1 MSCKDT
7 VFKDK
12 KMKKHTILTQNRHTD
27 IKQSPAKKLAIT
39 SGIIMSFCLLSPNVL
54 ASKLTYTPVNP
65 TFGGNALNTTH
76 LFSRAEAINDYED
89 DSSSSSTSTIDSLV
103 SSLQSR
109 LLSELISNG
118 ETGSLVTD
126 DYTLNIT
133 DDGDGGLTL
142 SIIDALTGETTTIQ
156 VSGLN

>member
-1 MSCKDT
+1 MMNYKD
-7 VFKDK
+7 VLLKGYN
-12 KMKKHTILTQNRHTD
+12 MKPTPIINQATGPKNVKGRSTHWLSTGLCIL
-27 IKQSPAKKLAIT
+27 
-39 SGIIMSFCLLSPNVL
+39 GCIIALPSE
-54 ASKLTYTPVNP
+54 ASKLTYQPINP
-65 TFGGNALNTTH
+65 TFGGNYLNTTH
-76 LFSRAEAINDYED
+76 LFSRAEAINDYEG
-89 DSSSSSTSTIDSLV
+89 DSSSSSTSAVDSLV

-109 LLSELISNG
+109 LLSQLISSG

-142 SIIDALTGETTTIQ
+142 SIIDAVTGETTTIQ

>member
-1 MSCKDT
+1 M
-7 VFKDK
+7 
-12 KMKKHTILTQNRHTD
+12 KMRSVLNPIKHTYVKVCSKSRRI
-27 IKQSPAKKLAIT
+27 IVC
-39 SGIIMSFCLLSPNVL
+39 SGVISCCLLIIPSAF
-54 ASKLTYTPVNP
+54 ASKLTYSPVNP
-65 TFGGNALNTTH
+65 TFGGNPLNTTH

-89 DSSSSSTSTIDSLV
+89 DSSSSSGSSVVDSLV

-142 SIIDALTGETTTIQ
+142 TIVDASTGEVTTIQ

>member
-1 MSCKDT
+1 MKMRSNLNQINQPVIVRPLVLKPILIKTSC
-7 VFKDK
+7 
-12 KMKKHTILTQNRHTD
+12 ILACCLAA
-27 IKQSPAKKLAIT
+27 SP
-39 SGIIMSFCLLSPNVL
+39 VL

-65 TFGGNALNTTH
+65 TFGGNPLNTTH

-89 DSSSSSTSTIDSLV
+89 DSSSSSSTSTIDSLV

>member
-1 MSCKDT
+1 
-7 VFKDK
+7 
-12 KMKKHTILTQNRHTD
+12 MKLTNILNQNTCNNISRHSKGKLTIITNSL
-27 IKQSPAKKLAIT
+27 ILA
-39 SGIIMSFCLLSPNVL
+39 CLVATPTAF

>member
-1 MSCKDT
+1 MKNSYVLNQVAHSDVKIGKTTRKFIAT
-7 VFKDK
+7 V
-12 KMKKHTILTQNRHTD
+12 
-27 IKQSPAKKLAIT
+27 
-39 SGIIMSFCLLSPNVL
+39 CLLNFIAFPSV
-54 ASKLTYTPVNP
+54 ASKLTYTPINP
-65 TFGGNALNTTH
+65 TFGGNPLYTTH
-76 LFSRAEAINDYED
+76 LFARAEAINDYED
-89 DSSSSSTSTIDSLV
+89 DSGSSSSSTVDSLI

-142 SIIDALTGETTTIQ
+142 TIIDASTGEVTTIQ